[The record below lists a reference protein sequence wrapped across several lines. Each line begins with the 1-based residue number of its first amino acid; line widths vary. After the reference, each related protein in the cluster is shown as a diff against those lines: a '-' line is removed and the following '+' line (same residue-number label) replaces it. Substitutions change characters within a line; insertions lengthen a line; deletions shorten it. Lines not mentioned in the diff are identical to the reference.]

1 MFNQVDHNLDVYWK
15 YRTFP
20 NYLSLNEKLFKKNP
34 ETKQNS
40 KHTLDDK

>member
-20 NYLSLNEKLFKKNP
+20 NYLSLNEKLFKK
-34 ETKQNS
+34 
-40 KHTLDDK
+40 TLKLNKTPNTL